1 MQGLSKKY
9 LDLQVNISSYPLSL
23 LIFSL
28 SQSLLIFARSLT
40 KIGQTSMNQVLM
52 VVATESCSLL
62 FDIYPGIICEASL
75 NGCSHQ
81 VMFGFH
87 LTNTYIYII
96 YIFLSFSFF
105 LIKSSWI
112 TGLMYFPAIRFY

>member
-1 MQGLSKKY
+1 MIEGFSNKY

-40 KIGQTSMNQVLM
+40 KIEQASMNQALM
-52 VVATESCSLL
+52 VVATKSWSLL
-62 FDIYPGIICEASL
+62 LDLYPRIICEANL

-81 VMFGFH
+81 VLF
-87 LTNTYIYII
+87 
-96 YIFLSFSFF
+96 
-105 LIKSSWI
+105 
-112 TGLMYFPAIRFY
+112 

>member
-1 MQGLSKKY
+1 MMQGLSNKY

-40 KIGQTSMNQVLM
+40 KIGQASINQALM
-52 VVATESCSLL
+52 VVSTKSCSLR
-62 FDIYPGIICEASL
+62 FDLYPKIICEASL

-81 VMFGFH
+81 ALF
-87 LTNTYIYII
+87 
-96 YIFLSFSFF
+96 
-105 LIKSSWI
+105 
-112 TGLMYFPAIRFY
+112 